1 MKFRKLVF
9 IALIS
14 SCASKSARNAKMIYG
29 RYEQKNE
36 NQNLSSEIS
45 YTANAIIE
53 YSENKVRIETECQ
66 YSGFENYK
74 APVIKAVTETEVA
87 YNFEKGIIQYLRSSK
102 EERKMTLLLKDLSP
116 VDQLKITKLY
126 KNLGFNYSAKQ
137 LKKMDFNF
145 KCSSSIDEGYIKFD
159 FNKNGDLILT
169 PINSSTTIKRL

>member
-1 MKFRKLVF
+1 MVLVT
-9 IALIS
+9 
-14 SCASKSARNAKMIYG
+14 SCASQALRNSKMIYG

-45 YTANAIIE
+45 FTANAIIE
-53 YSENKVRIETECQ
+53 YSENKVRIETSCQ

-74 APVIKAVTETEVA
+74 APLIKAVTETEVA

-116 VDQLKITKLY
+116 VDQLKIIKLY
-126 KNLGFNYSAKQ
+126 KNLGYNYSAKQ

-145 KCSSSIDEGYIKFD
+145 KCTSSIDEGYVKFD

-169 PINSSTTIKRL
+169 PISTSTTIKRL